1 MSSTK
6 DKRLLAA
13 MRATLLELENA
24 VRAAPN
30 DSVLIGLRTFLLRC
44 IADLE
49 DRTR

>member
-24 VRAAPN
+24 VRLAPN
-30 DSVLIGLRTFLLRC
+30 DSALLALKTLLLRA